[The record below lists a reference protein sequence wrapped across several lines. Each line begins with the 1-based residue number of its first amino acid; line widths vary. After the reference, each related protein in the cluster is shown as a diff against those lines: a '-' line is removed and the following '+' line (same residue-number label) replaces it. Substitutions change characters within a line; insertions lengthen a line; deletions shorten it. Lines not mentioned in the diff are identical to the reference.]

1 MKKVDYCDQLNENF
15 QARGEKIELYL
26 KKAKQ
31 MIGLF
36 REVEIKQIART
47 ENY

>member
-1 MKKVDYCDQLNENF
+1 
-15 QARGEKIELYL
+15 
-26 KKAKQ
+26 

-47 ENY
+47 KNYQADMLAIMAATVDLKLPKSVL